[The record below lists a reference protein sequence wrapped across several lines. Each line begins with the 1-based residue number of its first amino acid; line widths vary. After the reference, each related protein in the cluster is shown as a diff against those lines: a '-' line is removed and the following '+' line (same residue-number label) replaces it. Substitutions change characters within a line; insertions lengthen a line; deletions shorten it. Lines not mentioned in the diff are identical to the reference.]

1 MAPTRFVL
9 AVMGA
14 FAVIALVLAAV
25 GLFGV
30 TSYAV
35 RTRRGEIG
43 MRMALGAERRG
54 ILRMVVGQGLVL
66 ALAGIVI
73 GTLAALALSR
83 FIRSIVW
90 GVSPTDPMVLL
101 ATGVLLA
108 VVSAAACYRPAR
120 WASSVDPALALRI
133 E

>member
-1 MAPTRFVL
+1 MA
-9 AVMGA
+9 A

-30 TSYAV
+30 ISYAV

-54 ILRMVVGQGLVL
+54 IMRMVIGQGIVL
-66 ALAGIVI
+66 ALAGVVI
-73 GTLAALALSR
+73 GALAALALSS
-83 FIRSIVW
+83 FMRSIVW
-90 GVSPTDPMVLL
+90 GVSPTDPLVLL
-101 ATGVLLA
+101 ATGALLA
-108 VVSAAACYRPAR
+108 AVSAAACYWPAR
-120 WASSVDPALALRI
+120 WASGVDPALALKV